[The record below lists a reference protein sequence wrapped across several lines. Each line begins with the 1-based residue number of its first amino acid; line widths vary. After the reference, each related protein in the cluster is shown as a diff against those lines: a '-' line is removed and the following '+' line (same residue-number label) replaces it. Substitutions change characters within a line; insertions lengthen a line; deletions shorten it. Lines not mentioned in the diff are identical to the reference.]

1 MKIYKVKVKF
11 RQTCHKKF
19 KGKKYS
25 YFSFEEL
32 RVGDL
37 VVVET
42 VYGPS
47 VAKVTEVV
55 DANELLQ
62 LPAMLFPKWI
72 LHF

>member
-42 VYGPS
+42 VYGL
-47 VAKVTEVV
+47 A
-55 DANELLQ
+55 
-62 LPAMLFPKWI
+62 
-72 LHF
+72 